1 MGLCPTPRFLF
12 ENKNSKE
19 ETSHDDPINHYLD
32 EPFIV
37 NDYRI
42 LGVGIATHVDIRV
55 RHKEIKLLNKT
66 EENIMIEAMMSVFVF
81 LVLPVAFLVSLGKG
95 HDETIEGVPPYPKNK

>member
-19 ETSHDDPINHYLD
+19 ETSHDGPIDHYFY
-32 EPFIV
+32 ETCIA
-37 NDYRI
+37 NGYSI

-55 RHKEIKLLNKT
+55 WHKEIKLLNKT
-66 EENIMIEAMMSVFVF
+66 EENRY
-81 LVLPVAFLVSLGKG
+81 
-95 HDETIEGVPPYPKNK
+95 D

>member
-32 EPFIV
+32 EPFITH
-37 NDYRI
+37 RSHI
-42 LGVGIATHVDIRV
+42 LSMGVTTHVDVRV
-55 RHKEIKLLNKT
+55 WNKKISKT
-66 EENIMIEAMMSVFVF
+66 F
-81 LVLPVAFLVSLGKG
+81 K
-95 HDETIEGVPPYPKNK
+95 